1 MSGVSMDMIE
11 NQTFIEN
18 RTFDEINLGDSA
30 E

>member
-11 NQTFIEN
+11 NQTFVEN
-18 RTFDEINLGDSA
+18 RTFDEINVGDRA

>member
-11 NQTFIEN
+11 NQTFVEN